1 MNYLKSGFI
10 LPLLLL
16 AGSLFSSDRS
26 IDVSE
31 ILGIIGESGDI
42 ALMERFD
49 TNKDGEIDYL
59 VVTDADSVK
68 ILESIDF
75 NHDGTMDDLY
85 FYSNGIIVR
94 QEVDSNYDYKIDIW
108 VYIKD
113 GSSVEMYEQDTDF
126 DGTIDKVKKF
136 GGE

>member
-1 MNYLKSGFI
+1 M
-10 LPLLLL
+10 LLL

-31 ILGIIGESGDI
+31 ILEIIGESGDI
-42 ALMERFD
+42 ALMEQFD

-59 VVTDADSVK
+59 VGTDADSVK

-113 GSSVEMYEQDTDF
+113 GSSVEKYEQDTDF

>member
-1 MNYLKSGFI
+1 MNYLKSGI
-10 LPLLLL
+10 ILLLFFL
-16 AGSLFSSDRS
+16 TVNLFSDDRS

-31 ILGIIGESGDI
+31 ILGIVSKSEDL
-42 ALMERFD
+42 ALMEKYD
-49 TNKDGEIDYL
+49 TNNDGAIDYMVGMGL
-59 VVTDADSVK
+59 DSMK

-75 NHDGTMDDLY
+75 NHDGAMDDLY

-113 GSSVEMYEQDTDF
+113 GSSVEKYEQDTDF
-126 DGTIDKVKKF
+126 DGIIDKVEKF